1 VTPEEFYER
10 LVRLEERV
18 EELSNRIEELK
29 CFVEKQLNHNSFY
42 QRLILILLAAVFAAL
57 GINVAIP
64 SP

>member
-1 VTPEEFYER
+1 MTPEDVYER
-10 LVRLEERV
+10 LIRLEERV
-18 EELSNRIEELK
+18 AELNDRVEELK
-29 CFVEKQLNHNSFY
+29 CFVEKQLNHFSFY